1 MMNWLY
7 FIRILGTL
15 LLLLYLLYRSQRFF
29 FQAALERL
37 TRLKHPGA
45 RRFGRVALHGIVVAF
60 ILTMLLGIAATR
72 LGWKVH
78 SSKFAGLVVMWFTT
92 CLLSY
97 GLICLVRAIGWIF
110 ARASAA
116 AMPPVNR
123 PPESAGNK
131 WVAGQTRREFVSS
144 AAALAGVAPFVGAA
158 YGFLITRKHYTVRR
172 VEIPIRNLPPALDG
186 MQIAQ
191 VSDIHIGGFMTR
203 ESVRRAVDMTNDLA
217 ADLSVV
223 TGDLVTSAGDP
234 LEACVEEVS
243 RLHAPLGVWGCNGNH
258 EIYARAESRAAAL
271 FQSAGMRM
279 LRHEN
284 AELRFRG
291 QALNLIGVDY
301 QRERTFGGQHMV
313 MLSGVESLVRRD
325 VPNMLLSH
333 NPNSFPR
340 AAEMGIDLTLAG
352 HTHGGQ
358 VRIEIVD
365 HSLSP
370 ARFLTPYVAGLY
382 SLEAGPGGDSVA
394 GERDSSHP
402 FFASGVVAATA
413 PRAQAPENRTAQT
426 PSGAQL
432 SHIYVN
438 RGLGTVGAP
447 VRFAVPPE
455 ITLLVLR
462 RA

>member
-7 FIRILGTL
+7 FIRVIGIL
-15 LLLLYLLYRSQRFF
+15 LLFLYLLFRSQRYFF
-29 FQAALERL
+29 WAAMGPIARW
-37 TRLKHPGA
+37 KHPGM
-45 RRFGRVALHGIVVAF
+45 RRFGRLVLQGIVAAF
-60 ILTMLLGIAATR
+60 VLALLLSFAATHTQ
-72 LGWKVH
+72 WKLH
-78 SSKFAGLVVMWFTT
+78 LTKFAGLGVTWFTA

-97 GLICLVRAIGWIF
+97 GSICLVRAVGWIF
-110 ARASAA
+110 VWRGTHGVSPAESKLESAENNWPAQQARRDFVRRAA
-116 AMPPVNR
+116 AF
-123 PPESAGNK
+123 AG
-131 WVAGQTRREFVSS
+131 
-144 AAALAGVAPFVGAA
+144 ALPFAGAA
-158 YGFLITRKHYTVRR
+158 YGFLIARKHYTVRR
-172 VEIPIRNLPPALDG
+172 IEIPIANLPSALDG

-258 EIYARAESRAAAL
+258 EIYARAEARAAAL
-271 FQSAGMRM
+271 FQAAGMRM

-284 AELRFRG
+284 AEVRFRG
-291 QALNLIGVDY
+291 EPFNLIGVDY
-301 QRERTFGGQHMV
+301 QRERTTLGQHTL
-313 MLSGVESLVRRD
+313 MLAGVEPLVRGD
-325 VPNMLLSH
+325 VPNILLSH

-340 AAEMGIDLTLAG
+340 AAQLGIDLSLAG

-370 ARFLTPYVAGLY
+370 ARFLTPYVAGFY
-382 SLEAGPGGDSVA
+382 SLAAGHSVEDAA
-394 GERDSSHP
+394 GARDSSHP

-413 PRAQAPENRTAQT
+413 PRGQAPQERAAQAASGNR
-426 PSGAQL
+426 L

-447 VRFAVPPE
+447 VRFDVPPE

>member
-7 FIRILGTL
+7 FISVFGMLAL
-15 LLLLYLLYRSQRFF
+15 LLFLLYRSQRYFF
-29 FQAALERL
+29 RAASERIA
-37 TRLKHPGA
+37 RSGHPGV
-45 RRFGRVALHGIVVAF
+45 RRFGRLALFGMVVAF
-60 ILTMLLGIAATR
+60 VSVLLLSITATHTQVK
-72 LGWKVH
+72 LH
-78 SSKFAGLVVMWFTT
+78 DSKFAGLVVMWFTT
-92 CLLSY
+92 CLVSY
-97 GLICLVRAIGWIF
+97 GLIHVIRAAGWIV
-110 ARASAA
+110 ARNNSPAD
-116 AMPPVNR
+116 R
-123 PPESAGNK
+123 PAGPTHGSTETI
-131 WVAGQTRREFVSS
+131 WSTQQTRREFVGR
-144 AAALAGVAPFVGAA
+144 AAAFAGAAPFAGAA
-158 YGFLITRKHYTVRR
+158 YGFLFTRKHYTVRR
-172 VEIPIRNLPPALDG
+172 IEIPIANLPTALDG

-258 EIYARAESRAAAL
+258 EIYTRAEARAAAL
-271 FQSAGMRM
+271 FQSAGMRI
-279 LRHEN
+279 LRNEN
-284 AELRFRG
+284 REVRFRG
-291 QALNLIGVDY
+291 QPFNLIGVDY
-301 QRERTFGGQHMV
+301 QRERTNAGQHTM
-313 MLSGVESLVRRD
+313 MLAGVEQLVRGD
-325 VPNMLLSH
+325 VPNILLSH

-340 AAEMGIDLTLAG
+340 AAALGIDLTLAG

-382 SLEAGPGGDSVA
+382 SLAASASREEAV
-394 GERDSSHP
+394 RDSSHP

-413 PRAQAPENRTAQT
+413 PREQYGQGEAARASIGNRI
-426 PSGAQL
+426 

-447 VRFAVPPE
+447 VRFDVPPE
-455 ITLLVLR
+455 ITLLILR